1 MGSPPNPNNSGAVVS
16 SSPATSD
23 PPLKFSTLHTV
34 MPRML
39 FVSES
44 VTLQTK
50 VVTFAVPSKSAI
62 TEPLGGSVCAAPKPV
77 RTRRIILLRE
87 FHAFKFNAI
96 LYLRSEVDFS

>member
-16 SSPATSD
+16 SSPVTSD

-39 FVSES
+39 FIS

-77 RTRRIILLRE
+77 QTRRII
-87 FHAFKFNAI
+87 AFNVV
-96 LYLRSEVDFS
+96 SEVRGLS